1 MTMSDFS
8 TLLDTYL
15 SRLSG
20 KHSPVL
26 LTEVELGEL
35 TLLAK
40 ASGDAHPADWA
51 KFARVLAEFTDLT
64 DKGAKQTFR
73 ECRLI
78 ADLGAYPYSVTEFV
92 PLFLKSRG
100 HRMKFS
106 GEFTNS
112 ADADFIQ
119 NQMMIWSHEIL
130 GGGAVFSD
138 AQIKAAFPNWQVTEK
153 DRLLADA
160 FHHVSYD
167 PSADPLELTGFATLM
182 TAPTA
187 GDPAKTARDIRAC
200 EIALRNFIYRVK
212 NHMRQTWRHG
222 SHLMPVFYG
231 PQGSGKT
238 TAVRHLLSP
247 IRDFSSAV
255 GFDLFEHDAKLM
267 KLSVTPVMF
276 FDEMAGIT
284 KAENERLKDFMHSE
298 SRELRR
304 LYGAPVN
311 RTLVSTFI
319 GCSNKDISTL
329 IRDETGNRRYLQ
341 IETPRLDRDEI
352 MKFDALAMWRSV
364 DENAEAPLYAN
375 ADDLKAVLEVQAE
388 QRHLGKVEH
397 WLNECRR
404 HPEDGVPA
412 SLLFTDHY
420 LPWASDMYPG
430 QERFEN
436 LIAFGKELNRLVR
449 EGHPR
454 LRVKHGKATKLYTVL
469 PAGIPTPERPAM
481 GVVVNFADQAKRPSG
496 PVPEPLTRL
505 RKAMREARARE
516 DLF

>member
-1 MTMSDFS
+1 MPDFP

-15 SRLSG
+15 SQVSSKG
-20 KHSPVL
+20 SPKL
-26 LTEVELGEL
+26 LTDQELAEL

-40 ASGDAHPADWA
+40 EAGDTHPSNWP
-51 KFARVLAEFTDLT
+51 KFARILTEFTDLT
-64 DKGAKQTFR
+64 KPGARQTFR

-92 PLFLKSRG
+92 PLFLTSRG
-100 HRMKFS
+100 HQMKFS

-112 ADADFIQ
+112 ADADFIL
-119 NQMMIWSHEIL
+119 NQMVIWSHEIL
-130 GGGAVFSD
+130 GGGAAFSD

-160 FHHVSYD
+160 FRHVAYD
-167 PSADPLELTGFATLM
+167 PAADAMELTAFATLM

-187 GDPAKTARDIRAC
+187 GDPGKTARDIRAC

-212 NHMRQTWRHG
+212 NHMRQTWRH
-222 SHLMPVFYG
+222 SIHLMPVFYG

-247 IRDFSSAV
+247 IRDFTSAV
-255 GFDLFEHDAKLM
+255 GFDVFEHDAKLM

-276 FDEMAGIT
+276 FDEMSGIS
-284 KAENERLKDFMHSE
+284 KAENERIKDFMHSE

-304 LYGAPVN
+304 LYGSPVN

-319 GCSNKDISTL
+319 GCTNKDISTL

-341 IETPRLDRDEI
+341 IETPSLDRDEI
-352 MKFDALAMWRSV
+352 VKFDALAMWRSV
-364 DENAEAPLYAN
+364 DENADSPLYAN
-375 ADDLKAVLEVQAE
+375 ADDLHAILDVQAE
-388 QRHLGKVEH
+388 QRHFGKVEH
-397 WLNECRR
+397 WLNECQR
-404 HPEDGVPA
+404 HPDDGVT
-412 SLLFTDHY
+412 SSHLFTNY
-420 LPWASDMYPG
+420 FTPWASEAYPG

-436 LIAFGKELNRLVR
+436 VVTFGKELNRLIR

-454 LRVKHGKATKLYTVL
+454 LRVKHGRSNKVYTVL
-469 PAGIPTPERPAM
+469 RIGTSAPVEPVM
-481 GVVVNFADQAKRPSG
+481 GVVVNIADQPKRKARTPS
-496 PVPEPLTRL
+496 EPLARL
-505 RKAMREARARE
+505 RAAIEVSRAAR
-516 DLF
+516 DLV